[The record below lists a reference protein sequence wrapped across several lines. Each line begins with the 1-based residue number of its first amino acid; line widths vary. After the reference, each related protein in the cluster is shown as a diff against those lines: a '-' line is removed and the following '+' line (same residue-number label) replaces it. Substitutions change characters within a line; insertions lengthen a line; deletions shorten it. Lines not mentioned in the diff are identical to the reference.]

1 MYVAAL
7 KPLYYTRKPL
17 ESPPDNAYAIIRRQ
31 PETTKRGSM
40 SLYNPEGTPPVISS
54 AMARIERRLPYPG
67 EVVVRQGSRV
77 EPEDI
82 IARTLRPVPPQI
94 INVARALSIP
104 PVEVERA
111 MAREKGNKVSA
122 GQVLA
127 RVPSLFGRSCPAP
140 VSGMIT
146 EIDGETG
153 YVTIAPDP
161 EEFHLQAAVRGLVME
176 VLPYEGV
183 VIETPAAQAYG
194 AFGIGEERSGVLR
207 LLALDPADVIQA
219 DKIDAKSAYAI
230 IICGASISAA
240 ALRRAVKEQVR
251 GVIVGGIEEH
261 ELREFLGWA
270 DASNWRIGL
279 HSWQWPSPRA
289 INDAKLTLVVTEGFG
304 VRPMNQA
311 VFDLLSGQDR
321 QEALIDGQTS
331 LRSPQR
337 RPRVVV
343 PLARG
348 GGQAEPPRPQ
358 LRPGATVRLLDAEH
372 LGQTAT
378 VRSLPGS
385 PRRVGSGARVAAVEL
400 VTDDGPLWLPR
411 SCVEVLT

>member
-1 MYVAAL
+1 
-7 KPLYYTRKPL
+7 
-17 ESPPDNAYAIIRRQ
+17 
-31 PETTKRGSM
+31 M
-40 SLYNPEGTPPVISS
+40 SLYNPDGTPPVIPS

-67 EVVVRQGSRV
+67 EVLVRQGSRV

-82 IARTLRPVPPQI
+82 IARTLRPAPPRI
-94 INVARALSIP
+94 INVARALGIP
-104 PVEVERA
+104 PGDVERA

-140 VSGMIT
+140 VGGMIT
-146 EIDGETG
+146 AIDGETG
-153 YVTIAPDP
+153 YVTLAPDP
-161 EEFHLQAAVRGLVME
+161 EEFQLQAAVRGLVME
-176 VLPYEGV
+176 VLPYDGV

-194 AFGIGEERSGVLR
+194 AFGVGEERSGVLR
-207 LLALDPADVIQA
+207 LLAIDPADVIGA

-251 GVIVGGIEEH
+251 GVIAGGIEEH

-270 DASNWRIGL
+270 DLGGWRVGV
-279 HSWQWPSPRA
+279 HSWQWPSPRQLA
-289 INDAKLTLVVTEGFG
+289 DPKLTLVITEGFG

-311 VFDLLSGQDR
+311 IFELLSAQDR

-331 LRSPQR
+331 LRRPLR

-348 GGQAEPPRPQ
+348 VGQAEPPRPQ
-358 LRPGATVRLLDAEH
+358 LRPGASVRLLDAAH
-372 LGQTAT
+372 LGEMAT
-378 VRSLPGS
+378 VRAVPAA
-385 PRRVGSGARVAAVEL
+385 PRRVASGVRTAAVEVL
-400 VTDDGPLWLPR
+400 TEQGPLWLPR
-411 SCVEVLT
+411 SSVEVLA

>member
-1 MYVAAL
+1 
-7 KPLYYTRKPL
+7 
-17 ESPPDNAYAIIRRQ
+17 
-31 PETTKRGSM
+31 M
-40 SLYNPEGTPPVISS
+40 SLYNPDGTPPVIAS

-67 EVVVRQGSRV
+67 EVSVRQGSRV

-82 IARTLRPVPPQI
+82 IARTLRPAPSQI
-94 INVARALSIP
+94 INVARALGIP
-104 PVEVERA
+104 PSDVERA
-111 MAREKGNKVSA
+111 MAREKGNKVVA
-122 GQVLA
+122 GQTLA
-127 RVPSLFGRSCPAP
+127 RVPGLFGRSCPAP
-140 VSGMIT
+140 VGGMIT
-146 EIDGETG
+146 AIDGETG

-207 LLALDPADVIQA
+207 LLAVDPADVIGA

-251 GVIVGGIEEH
+251 GVIVGGIEEQ

-270 DASNWRIGL
+270 DLGGWRVGL
-279 HSWQWPSPRA
+279 HSWQWPSPRHLA
-289 INDAKLTLVVTEGFG
+289 DPKLTLVVTEGFG
-304 VRPMNQA
+304 ARPMNQA
-311 VFDLLSGQDR
+311 IFDLLSAQDR

-331 LRSPQR
+331 LRRPQR

-348 GGQAEPPRPQ
+348 GGQAEPPRPA
-358 LRPGATVRLLDAEH
+358 LRPGATVRLLDADH

-378 VRSLPGS
+378 VRAAPAS
-385 PRRVGSGARVAAVEL
+385 PRRIASGVRVPAVE
-400 VTDDGPLWLPR
+400 VIADEGPLWLPR